1 MTDEQKVQAFDWMAQ
16 RLRFAYTDPAEK
28 RARMTFVDDVE
39 TEGRAD
45 PDMIE
50 GALREIGFVPN

>member
-1 MTDEQKVQAFDWMAQ
+1 M
-16 RLRFAYTDPAEK
+16 
-28 RARMTFVDDVE
+28 ARMTFVDDVE